1 MNTTTAPR
9 TTANP
14 PAFAHVAISAPIPAA
29 VARLVTLKGQFVVIR
44 TVRDLKTYK
53 GTVGH
58 YEKDSTFTARIGV
71 DYDNISAVKEKRET
85 GELPAENAGLP
96 WGSWLIF
103 PYIIAH
109 KGNHYVRCT
118 SVNGNAA
125 CVPTV
130 RFLKDGKEISKEAA
144 MAVATAAE
152 KGGDDERDVFTIKV
166 ESITH
171 INGKPI

>member
-1 MNTTTAPR
+1 MNTTLATK
-9 TTANP
+9 TTSNP
-14 PAFAHVAISAPIPAA
+14 PSFAHATVPATIPAA

-44 TVRDLKTYK
+44 TVRDLKVYK

-71 DYDNISAVKEKRET
+71 NYDNIGAVKEKRET
-85 GELPAENAGLP
+85 GELPEENAGLP
-96 WGSWLIF
+96 WGTWLIF

-130 RFLKDGKEISKEAA
+130 RWLKDGVEISKETA
-144 MAVATAAE
+144 MAVCTSAE
-152 KGGDDERDVFTIKV
+152 TGEKEERDVFTIKV

-171 INGKPI
+171 INGNPI